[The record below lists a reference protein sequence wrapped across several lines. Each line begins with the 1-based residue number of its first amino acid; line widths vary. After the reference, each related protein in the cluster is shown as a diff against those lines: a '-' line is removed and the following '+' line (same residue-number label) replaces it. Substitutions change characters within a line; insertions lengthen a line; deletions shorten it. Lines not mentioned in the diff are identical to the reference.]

1 VTPALPLSAVPL
13 AVPPLDPSG
22 DEARSWLRQE
32 LLHRE
37 YHEQNLLQQLITWLT
52 RLLDRGIRAA
62 SETPPPSTFA
72 AMLVFLLLAA
82 GLAWLLSRARRT
94 LRRADAPGAV
104 LADDGLTAA
113 QLRARAEAALA
124 EGRHAAALVDGFRAL
139 AMRQVER
146 GRLEDLPGATAH
158 EVAGALGSTYPE
170 QRQRVDGSARLFDL
184 VMYGDR
190 PASADQA
197 GDVLALDDELAARR

>member
-1 VTPALPLSAVPL
+1 MNLALPLA
-13 AVPPLDPSG
+13 APPLDPSG
-22 DEARSWLRQE
+22 GEGRSWLRQE

-37 YHEQNLLQQLITWLT
+37 YHEQDLVQQVIGWLM
-52 RLLDRGIRAA
+52 RLLDSGIRAA
-62 SETPPPSTFA
+62 SATPPLSTFA
-72 AMLVFLLLAA
+72 AMLVFLLLAV
-82 GLAWLLSRARRT
+82 GLGWLLSRARRT
-94 LRRADAPGAV
+94 MRRASPPVAV

-113 QLRARAEAALA
+113 QLRARAEAALT

-139 AMRQVER
+139 AVRQVER

-158 EVAGALGSTYPE
+158 EVAGALGSAYPE

-197 GDVLALDDELAARR
+197 ADVLALDDELAARR